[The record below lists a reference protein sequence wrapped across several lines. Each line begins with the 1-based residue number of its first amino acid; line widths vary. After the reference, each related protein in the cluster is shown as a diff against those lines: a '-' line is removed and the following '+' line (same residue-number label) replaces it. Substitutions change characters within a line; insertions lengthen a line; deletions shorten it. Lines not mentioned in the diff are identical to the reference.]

1 VEAIENE
8 SQIHTGDAVL
18 ACVTGWFKVVGVA
31 VATMG
36 GGPAPAG
43 AAVSA
48 VAAIPPWT
56 GAPAEDSVPEA
67 LVPRWDAVEVTGLSV
82 TEGAYAGGGGGLLQ
96 LVTVGVESELGG
108 GFTAHLDAQGKWGHD
123 GAPFPSEQGLS
134 SLDAGD
140 FGGVGEAWLE
150 WRSGKRVRVKA
161 GRVDANSEFAA
172 SESAGSFAN
181 PSFGLSPVLALLP
194 SYPEPAPS
202 ANVFV
207 GSASGGLGAGT
218 GLYRGPEGAWVGVAE
233 LGGAVP
239 RLPAVRWSAGWAT
252 PLGAGSEG
260 AGEAGAY
267 LIVERPSEDAL
278 SPFVVVSRSTDG
290 GPSHLAGGVT
300 LPAWEGPVTVETGL
314 GASALLAREWDEA
327 VAEAYVTV
335 RPVPWVAVQGD
346 VQLRVADGQAGALA
360 GLIRVAVE
368 Y

>member
-1 VEAIENE
+1 
-8 SQIHTGDAVL
+8 VL
-18 ACVTGWFKVVGVA
+18 ACTMGWFKVVGVA

-36 GGPAPAG
+36 SGPMP
-43 AAVSA
+43 
-48 VAAIPPWT
+48 T
-56 GAPAEDSVPEA
+56 GAPAADSVPGA
-67 LVPRWDAVEVTGLSV
+67 VAPRWAGVEVTGLGV
-82 TEGAYAGGGGGLLQ
+82 TEGAYAGGAGGLLQ
-96 LVTVGVESELGG
+96 LVTVGLESELGG

-123 GAPFPSEQGLS
+123 GAAFPSEQGLS

-150 WRSGKRVRVKA
+150 WRSGERVRVKA

-172 SESAGSFAN
+172 SEAAGSFAN
-181 PSFGLSPVLALLP
+181 PSFGLSPVLGLLP

-207 GSASGGLGAGT
+207 GSASGWLGAGT

-233 LGGAVP
+233 VWGAVP
-239 RLPAVRWSAGWAT
+239 RLPGVRWSAGWAT
-252 PLGAGSEG
+252 PLGAQSDG
-260 AGEAGAY
+260 AGDAGAY
-267 LIVERPSEDAL
+267 LIVERPSEESL
-278 SPFVVVSRSTDG
+278 SPFLVVARSTEG
-290 GPSHLAGGVT
+290 GPSHMAGGVT

-327 VAEAYVTV
+327 VAEAFVTV